1 MHCTLAFCQFTPPP
15 GLVFKTRFR
24 RVHLTSLVIRTQHTR
39 IQTKCFPLLFFF
51 FAVPLR
57 SCNNNKKKE
66 ATKRGRLCV
75 CVCVSGCL
83 YHYTHGFPPSSFRC
97 RRDTRSGHT
106 HHPADSV
113 GIASVC
119 EYVCVCV
126 PASCW
131 ERALLYSRIPTR
143 GHTNSSAVVH
153 REH

>member
-1 MHCTLAFCQFTPPP
+1 MHCTLAFYQFTPPP

-75 CVCVSGCL
+75 CVCACL
-83 YHYTHGFPPSSFRC
+83 GVFITTHTGFHLPLFAVEGTRG
-97 RRDTRSGHT
+97 RDTHT
-106 HHPADSV
+106 IRLIPS
-113 GIASVC
+113 ASHRC

-131 ERALLYSRIPTR
+131 LGAGVTVLPNP
-143 GHTNSSAVVH
+143 H
-153 REH
+153 